1 MRFMTTLKQFQT
13 GSAVAEYLLAL
24 VLVLT
29 TTLIGFAFVS
39 DNVTKEINSLTQAFR
54 PYPPDDELE
63 SAETIV
69 LNDEFFYKYGAPGAG
84 PAEPDSFIR
93 LNPDGTIRIS
103 ISPGNL
109 ILGGAILFGL
119 MLSLLIYRFGVRR

>member
-1 MRFMTTLKQFQT
+1 MRFMMTLKQFQT

-69 LNDEFFYKYGAPGAG
+69 LNDEFFISTALLE
-84 PAEPDSFIR
+84 PARQSR
-93 LNPDGTIRIS
+93 TV
-103 ISPGNL
+103 
-109 ILGGAILFGL
+109 
-119 MLSLLIYRFGVRR
+119 LSG